1 MQNGKEANKYIKQM
15 FIHSLSS
22 KIVFSFNSFFHF
34 VFLGKNKKHFIQYLV
49 SFIPN

>member
-1 MQNGKEANKYIKQM
+1 MEKKQINIYKKK

-34 VFLGKNKKHFIQYLV
+34 VLLGKNKKHFIRYLV
-49 SFIPN
+49 SFIPT